1 MSDLHHVDVC
11 CAFLVQMSL
20 FYSVFVH
27 HLIKH
32 VASSITESTIIIR
45 EPGESITLKCS
56 SEGCPQNNDG
66 YAGMYLY
73 HNFIE
78 QKEVYFY
85 GNYANS
91 KIMERPRYEGRI
103 ESNGA
108 PMNHNIT
115 ISNLTVDD
123 SGVYTCV
130 YKESADKG
138 VNCNVYT
145 VFVRGEFLFFLV
157 KNSATLFCSSQAC
170 RISQGQWSA
179 CAIDVKVSL
188 GFSNN
193 PYNPQNKKSNH

>member
-1 MSDLHHVDVC
+1 HVLVVGTVIWLLFMC
-11 CAFLVQMSL
+11 PTAEGKKLFLWREVLVRMDRSL
-20 FYSVFVH
+20 
-27 HLIKH
+27 L
-32 VASSITESTIIIR
+32 
-45 EPGESITLKCS
+45 P
-56 SEGCPQNNDG
+56 EGRCPQNNDG

-91 KIMERPRYEGRI
+91 KIIERPRYEGRI

-130 YKESADKG
+130 YKESADKS
-138 VNCNVYT
+138 VNCNVHT
-145 VFVRGEFLFFLV
+145 VFVRGEFLFFPHLRFV
-157 KNSATLFCSSQAC
+157 EAATFP
-170 RISQGQWSA
+170 
-179 CAIDVKVSL
+179 
-188 GFSNN
+188 
-193 PYNPQNKKSNH
+193 PYLNIVAGKDIPTHSVLCV